1 MRGSRHV
8 PGRAR
13 DRRVDSPRVMG
24 GPSQVIQQSPG
35 RGERCRTRASSA
47 SLRTERARSSDAT
60 LTRSCATLCEVGRAR
75 RPASRRDG
83 QPRAMCP
90 SGPGCATPRRR
101 RDPRGDMPQFRAT
114 EVCQHLVHVPS
125 TSGGDLFSTDTRQ
138 GIVTHADS
146 ECVRVHLSRPAGAP
160 TPAGEVAAL
169 STQCRAH
176 TGEVQIPR
184 GARRID
190 AAGMYM
196 IPGLWDSHVHL
207 LGVGGF

>member
-1 MRGSRHV
+1 MRSTLW
-8 PGRAR
+8 PSGRAR
-13 DRRVDSPRVMG
+13 CINCIRATDTPPVGCAAAGTCRG
-24 GPSQVIQQSPG
+24 GRAIAASQVIQQSPG

-90 SGPGCATPRRR
+90 SGPGCTTPRRR
-101 RDPRGDMPQFRAT
+101 RDTHGDMPQFRAT

-146 ECVRVHLSRPAGAP
+146 ECVARTLESTRRGPHPSR
-160 TPAGEVAAL
+160 
-169 STQCRAH
+169 
-176 TGEVQIPR
+176 
-184 GARRID
+184 
-190 AAGMYM
+190 
-196 IPGLWDSHVHL
+196 
-207 LGVGGF
+207 